1 MNRGDIN
8 QAIDRCYAHDLP
20 DAADLI
26 ASLADRLVELRET
39 YKKLILRSTNKNES
53 LRRVAG
59 AAQAACKQKNRAI
72 EEAMG
77 WNWLDGDEEIP
88 EEVVEMIAQAMAAQP
103 DGSALKAWLGE
114 PVVWQFSDNYGTHY
128 TDDRREWYDAVGIES
143 VMPLYAPKGM
153 K

>member
-1 MNRGDIN
+1 
-8 QAIDRCYAHDLP
+8 
-20 DAADLI
+20 
-26 ASLADRLVELRET
+26 
-39 YKKLILRSTNKNES
+39 
-53 LRRVAG
+53 
-59 AAQAACKQKNRAI
+59 
-72 EEAMG
+72 MG

-103 DGSALKAWLGE
+103 NDSALKAWLGE